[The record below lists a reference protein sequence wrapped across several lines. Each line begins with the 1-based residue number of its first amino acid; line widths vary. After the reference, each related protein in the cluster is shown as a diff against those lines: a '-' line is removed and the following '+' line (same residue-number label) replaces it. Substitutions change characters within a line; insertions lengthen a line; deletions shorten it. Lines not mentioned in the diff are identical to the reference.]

1 LIKRRD
7 AFDRDFAF
15 CQPRCL
21 VDRGKGYLGIL
32 LPFAL
37 NFSPNGVSAPPPWGF
52 VWQAPHA
59 CFVSVANCAV
69 AAAGR
74 EIISEVAPTT
84 TSTAAALQVM
94 TNHCFLCIFIIPL
107 VLYLY
112 ISVRSRTSMLGTHL
126 LILGLPLGFVCA
138 VSYKA
143 PPLPLAQAL
152 SVRAD
157 QVVRAVAENLLT
169 LKAPR
174 NKRPDARLVDR
185 GLRSCQLHSRV
196 RAALSASSEE

>member
-1 LIKRRD
+1 MIRYRESVDRKKHD
-7 AFDRDFAF
+7 AFSRGFAF

-21 VDRGKGYLGIL
+21 VDCGNGYLGIL

-74 EIISEVAPTT
+74 EIMSEVAPAT

-94 TNHCFLCIFIIPL
+94 PNHCFSCVFIIAL

-112 ISVRSRTSMLGTHL
+112 TSLRPRTSMLGTHF
-126 LILGLPLGFVCA
+126 LIL
-138 VSYKA
+138 
-143 PPLPLAQAL
+143 
-152 SVRAD
+152 
-157 QVVRAVAENLLT
+157 
-169 LKAPR
+169 
-174 NKRPDARLVDR
+174 
-185 GLRSCQLHSRV
+185 
-196 RAALSASSEE
+196 